1 MSKPI
6 TIIRL
11 GLNQAAAEFGIDRRT
26 LEKGLAEIG
35 AKPDGK
41 GQYTI
46 KECHHACFGDIDA
59 QKLRTERH
67 RANLLELE
75 ENEKRGLLK
84 PLHEIHDWIDK
95 TAGDLKSNIMA
106 SNLSEDEKRDF
117 LKTLQ
122 TACEKI

>member
-1 MSKPI
+1 MAKPI

-11 GLNQAAAEFGIDRRT
+11 GINQAAAEFGIDRRT

-35 AKPDGK
+35 ATPDKDGK
-41 GQYTI
+41 YTI

-59 QKLRTERH
+59 QKLREVHH

-75 ENEKRGLLK
+75 EGKLRGKLK
-84 PLHEIHDWIDK
+84 PIDEVHDWIDK

-122 TACEKI
+122 SSLEKI